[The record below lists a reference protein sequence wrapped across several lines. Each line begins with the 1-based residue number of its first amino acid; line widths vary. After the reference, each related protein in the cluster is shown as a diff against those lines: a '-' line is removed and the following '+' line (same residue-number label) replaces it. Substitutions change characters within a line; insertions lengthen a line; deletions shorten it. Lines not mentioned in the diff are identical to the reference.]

1 MIENVG
7 KILTNVGLAS
17 VGLAALAAEQVGKAG
32 KCLVEKGAV
41 ALEEGRKYSSQV
53 QQQYKE
59 AAQRRREEQF
69 DLHVC
74 QMNAQQ
80 REELRRRLAELDE
93 LEKEVAGEDV
103 DPSDLE
109 DDDTQAF

>member
-1 MIENVG
+1 MIENMG
-7 KILTNVGLAS
+7 KVLTNVGLAS
-17 VGLAALAAEQVGKAG
+17 VGLAALAAEQLGKAG

-41 ALEEGRKYSSQV
+41 ALEEGRKYGSQV
-53 QQQYKE
+53 QQQCKE

-80 REELRRRLAELDE
+80 REALRRRLAELDD
-93 LEKEVAGEDV
+93 LEREASGEDV

-109 DDDTQAF
+109 DDTVAF